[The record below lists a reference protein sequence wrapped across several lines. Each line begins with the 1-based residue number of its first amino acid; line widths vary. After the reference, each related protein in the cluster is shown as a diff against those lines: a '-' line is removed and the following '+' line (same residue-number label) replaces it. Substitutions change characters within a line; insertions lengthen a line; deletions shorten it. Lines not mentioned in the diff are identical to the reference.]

1 MINIR
6 LAILFIML
14 YNSSQERVK
23 GMATIGEIIKKYRQ
37 EHGIS
42 MEEFGKRSGLS
53 KAYISL
59 LERGKSTRSNKP
71 IVPSIDT
78 LSAIAKAIGE
88 DLDTLVYMLDPD
100 QEVRLG
106 APEEEGLMKLFSS
119 RLSNLMSERNINQRE
134 IAQVVGVSES
144 TVGKW
149 LLLKAMPRMGVIQ
162 KLADYFNVGK
172 SYFLEDESEQGYYT
186 DPEVAEYAEELR
198 TNPKYRLL
206 FDASKDLSKEDI
218 DFVVNM
224 IEQLKAREGKE

>member
-1 MINIR
+1 MPT
-6 LAILFIML
+6 
-14 YNSSQERVK
+14 EDD
-23 GMATIGEIIKKYRQ
+23 IKR
-37 EHGIS
+37 
-42 MEEFGKRSGLS
+42 
-53 KAYISL
+53 
-59 LERGKSTRSNKP
+59 
-71 IVPSIDT
+71 
-78 LSAIAKAIGE
+78 
-88 DLDTLVYMLDPD
+88 
-100 QEVRLG
+100 
-106 APEEEGLMKLFSS
+106 LFSN
-119 RLSNLMSERNINQRE
+119 RLSSLMSERNINQRE

-149 LLLKAMPRMGVIQ
+149 LLLKAIPRMGVIQ

-172 SYFLEDESEQGYYT
+172 SYFLEDVHDQTQGYYT

>member
-1 MINIR
+1 MPTEND
-6 LAILFIML
+6 
-14 YNSSQERVK
+14 
-23 GMATIGEIIKKYRQ
+23 IKR
-37 EHGIS
+37 
-42 MEEFGKRSGLS
+42 
-53 KAYISL
+53 
-59 LERGKSTRSNKP
+59 
-71 IVPSIDT
+71 
-78 LSAIAKAIGE
+78 
-88 DLDTLVYMLDPD
+88 
-100 QEVRLG
+100 
-106 APEEEGLMKLFSS
+106 LFSH
-119 RLSNLMSERNINQRE
+119 RLSSLMSERNINQRE

-149 LLLKAMPRMGVIQ
+149 LLLKAIPRMGVIQ

-172 SYFLEDESEQGYYT
+172 SYFLEDAHDQTQGYYT

>member
-1 MINIR
+1 MPT
-6 LAILFIML
+6 
-14 YNSSQERVK
+14 EDD
-23 GMATIGEIIKKYRQ
+23 IKR
-37 EHGIS
+37 
-42 MEEFGKRSGLS
+42 
-53 KAYISL
+53 
-59 LERGKSTRSNKP
+59 
-71 IVPSIDT
+71 
-78 LSAIAKAIGE
+78 
-88 DLDTLVYMLDPD
+88 
-100 QEVRLG
+100 
-106 APEEEGLMKLFSS
+106 LFSH
-119 RLSNLMSERNINQRE
+119 RLSSLMSERNINQRE

-149 LLLKAMPRMGVIQ
+149 LLLKAIPRMGVIQ

-172 SYFLEDESEQGYYT
+172 SYFLEAESEQPGYYT

>member
-1 MINIR
+1 MPT
-6 LAILFIML
+6 
-14 YNSSQERVK
+14 EDD
-23 GMATIGEIIKKYRQ
+23 IKR
-37 EHGIS
+37 
-42 MEEFGKRSGLS
+42 
-53 KAYISL
+53 
-59 LERGKSTRSNKP
+59 
-71 IVPSIDT
+71 
-78 LSAIAKAIGE
+78 
-88 DLDTLVYMLDPD
+88 
-100 QEVRLG
+100 
-106 APEEEGLMKLFSS
+106 LFSH
-119 RLSNLMSERNINQRE
+119 RLSSLMSERNINQRE

-149 LLLKAMPRMGVIQ
+149 LLLKAIPRMGVIQ

-172 SYFLEDESEQGYYT
+172 SYFLEDVHDQTQGYYT

>member
-1 MINIR
+1 MPT
-6 LAILFIML
+6 
-14 YNSSQERVK
+14 EDD
-23 GMATIGEIIKKYRQ
+23 IKR
-37 EHGIS
+37 
-42 MEEFGKRSGLS
+42 
-53 KAYISL
+53 
-59 LERGKSTRSNKP
+59 
-71 IVPSIDT
+71 
-78 LSAIAKAIGE
+78 
-88 DLDTLVYMLDPD
+88 
-100 QEVRLG
+100 
-106 APEEEGLMKLFSS
+106 LFSN
-119 RLSNLMSERNINQRE
+119 RLSSLMSERNINQRE

-149 LLLKAMPRMGVIQ
+149 LLLKAIPRMGVIQ

-172 SYFLEDESEQGYYT
+172 SYFLEDVSDQTQGYYT

>member
-1 MINIR
+1 
-6 LAILFIML
+6 
-14 YNSSQERVK
+14 
-23 GMATIGEIIKKYRQ
+23 MATIGEVIKKYRQ

-42 MEEFGKRSGLS
+42 MDEFGKRSGLS

-78 LSAIAKAIGE
+78 LGAIAKAIGV

-106 APEEEGLMKLFSS
+106 APEEESLMKLFSS
-119 RLSNLMSERNINQRE
+119 RLSNLMAERNINQRE
-134 IAQVVGVSES
+134 IAQIVGVSES

-149 LLLKAMPRMGVIQ
+149 LLLKAIPRMGVIQ

-172 SYFLEDESEQGYYT
+172 SYFLEDIPDQTQGYYT
-186 DPEVAEYAEELR
+186 DPEVAELAEELR

-218 DFVVNM
+218 DFVVDM
-224 IEQLKAREGKE
+224 IERLKAREGK